1 MSTFSNKIFQNID
14 NNITKEKNDINKSGI
29 THSSRFLMQLYQIL
43 EDKNNEK
50 IIHWGNDGKY
60 FIIENLYDFTE
71 KILPKYYNHNNY
83 ASFVRQLNKYNFH
96 KLKITPNENAFQNSL
111 FIKGQKNII
120 SNILKK
126 KKNKNDMNIVNDNIT
141 CLVKYK
147 KNNFL
152 NDFNNLGGNND
163 NNNKNN
169 LNNLSFDKHS
179 LSLDEDFDNN
189 NSFMNKEK
197 SSNSNSYIRIN
208 SNSVFKPIINNQSQ
222 MNEIKLKQNLMNE
235 NTNEKNKNKKKI
247 SKKDVY
253 DLLNDIINKTDKNSS
268 NQKKLN
274 AKMDSLSSKNMEY
287 INKNNI
293 LLNEIEKRNELNQK
307 FEKFFSFI
315 QEVINIKNLNNKNL
329 LLSDSSNNN
338 YKNDSNDSEL
348 NNLEIINLADPPN
361 EGNKIIK
368 PKPKEYLNN
377 KPINNEA
384 ESFQSFF
391 NKYFENSKNK
401 KLLINS
407 ENNTN
412 NNFNN
417 EPNINKTNN
426 KFISKYSNTINSDNM
441 SYINDPICKEKNSI
455 DNSSLFLKRKRSNSN
470 YSSFS
475 NNISDNLNNN
485 DNMLFGNINQS
496 DFNINNKSELNWNSN
511 INSNNISNNFNRSF
525 DADYIQDKN
534 SYRKDSLNNSSYSFI
549 DIPNKS
555 NLNDSNYK
563 KFV

>member
-71 KILPKYYNHNNY
+71 KILPKYYNHSNY

-169 LNNLSFDKHS
+169 LSFDKHS

-189 NSFMNKEK
+189 NSFMSKEK
-197 SSNSNSYIRIN
+197 SLNSNSYIRIN

-235 NTNEKNKNKKKI
+235 NTIEKNKNKQKI

-348 NNLEIINLADPPN
+348 NNLEIINSADPPN

-417 EPNINKTNN
+417 ESNINKTNN

-441 SYINDPICKEKNSI
+441 SYINDPIYKEKNSI

-511 INSNNISNNFNRSF
+511 INSNNISNIFNRSF

>member
-71 KILPKYYNHNNY
+71 KILPKYYNHSNY

-163 NNNKNN
+163 NNNNKNN

-189 NSFMNKEK
+189 NNSFMSKEK
-197 SSNSNSYIRIN
+197 SLNSNSYIRIN

-235 NTNEKNKNKKKI
+235 NTIEKNKNKKKI

-348 NNLEIINLADPPN
+348 NNLEIINSADPPN

-555 NLNDSNYK
+555 NCQIY
-563 KFV
+563 